1 MVVNTE
7 AVSNSKNNC
16 SSDEAF
22 ISAIRIREPLWNIK
36 SPVAQRSKE
45 IKSVLWKEICEE
57 MKGKYTIESAKKKWK
72 NLCDT
77 HRRYIKEEKSVRS
90 GSATKRKN
98 KWMYYEQM
106 GFMRDI
112 ELVEKITVSNI
123 NTDDSYE
130 NNDEHDENIDPK
142 GQALKRKK
150 SRTKEEAIDRLADA
164 LSAPQPAIQFP
175 APPVLPPPPPPF
187 PMDAIDAFFIIIG
200 HELRSLNESM
210 RSDVMLN
217 IHTYIHKEKKKHTN

>member
-1 MVVNTE
+1 M
-7 AVSNSKNNC
+7 
-16 SSDEAF
+16 
-22 ISAIRIREPLWNIK
+22 
-36 SPVAQRSKE
+36 
-45 IKSVLWKEICEE
+45 LWKEICEE

-130 NNDEHDENIDPK
+130 NNDEHDENIVPK

-187 PMDAIDAFFIIIG
+187 RMDAIDAFLIMIG